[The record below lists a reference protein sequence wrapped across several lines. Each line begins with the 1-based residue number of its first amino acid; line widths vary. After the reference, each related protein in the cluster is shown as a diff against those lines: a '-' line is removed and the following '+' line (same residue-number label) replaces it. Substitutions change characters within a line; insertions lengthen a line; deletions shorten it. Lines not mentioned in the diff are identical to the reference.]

1 MAIRLKQSTASQE
14 IPLGVFVDDTDG
26 KTAETGLTIA
36 NTDIKLWKTGATTL
50 ADKNSGGAT
59 HIAGGIY
66 YAVLDATDTNT
77 LGPMMVFV
85 HVAGALPVRV
95 ECDVVTA
102 SGYDLE
108 FAADALGKQGIVAY
122 GTAQSATETTLV
134 LAAAS
139 AFANDELLGATIVIT
154 GGTDGVGQA
163 RTITDYTLADD
174 TATVDSWTTTPTG
187 TITYVIFATPPSSA
201 TSPIV
206 ANVTQ
211 WNGSAVATPTTAGV
225 PEVDLTHIAG
235 AAVDATAAQLGA
247 NMVQISADATAADN
261 LEKACDGTT
270 YNIGGGAVVA
280 ASVTGAVGSVGA
292 GGIAAA
298 TFAAGAI
305 DAAALSDDAVDAI
318 LDEVVEGSTTMRQM
332 LRGFAAALLSKV
344 SGASGTTV
352 TFRDIGDTKD
362 RIVSTVDSYGN
373 RPSITLTLT

>member
-1 MAIRLKQSTASQE
+1 MAIRLKYATASQE
-14 IPLGVFVDDTDG
+14 IPLGVFVDSVDG
-26 KTAETGLTIA
+26 SSAETGLTIA

-77 LGPMMVFV
+77 LGPMVIFV
-85 HVAGALPVRV
+85 HVSGALPVRV
-95 ECDVVTA
+95 ECDVV
-102 SGYDLE
+102 
-108 FAADALGKQGIVAY
+108 AADTYDVEFSAVGAKNTGLVAY
-122 GTAQSATETTLV
+122 GTAQSVTDTTIV

-154 GGTDGVGQA
+154 GGTTGVGQA

-174 TATVDSWTTTPTG
+174 TATVDTWTTTPSG
-187 TITYVIFATPPSSA
+187 TITYAIFATPPSSA
-201 TSPIV
+201 GSPIT

-235 AAVDATAAQLGA
+235 SAVDATAAQLGC

-261 LEKACDGTT
+261 LEKACDGTG
-270 YNIGGGAVVA
+270 YNVGGGSVVA

-298 TFAAGAI
+298 SFAANAI

-332 LRGFAAALLSKV
+332 LRGFASALLSKV

-352 TFRDIGDTKD
+352 TFRDIGDTKN

-373 RPSITLTLT
+373 RSAITLTLT